1 MGNQTVTSCCLQRA
15 FNVFRLLRVKE
26 TVYEYHFVEQIADA
40 TAYQPV
46 EVGHAFF
53 PRGQQQQTWAMGRG
67 QWAMRAMLKYL
78 CPDLSIDAPT
88 DFAFDY
94 VQRYSN
100 KPCGFLF
107 VFRNPQNKV
116 ELYLWGWVSVFRERV
131 PPSNDS

>member
-26 TVYEYHFVEQIADA
+26 TVYEYHFVEQIPDA

-46 EVGHAFF
+46 EVERAF
-53 PRGQQQQTWAMGRG
+53 PRGQQRWAVGRG
-67 QWAMRAMLKYL
+67 MLAMLKFL
-78 CPDLSIDAPT
+78 CPDLDFNAPT
-88 DFAFDY
+88 DFVFDY

-107 VFRNPQNKV
+107 VFRNHQNEV
-116 ELYLWGWVSVFRERV
+116 ELYLWGRGCVSWERV
-131 PPSNDS
+131 PPPNDS